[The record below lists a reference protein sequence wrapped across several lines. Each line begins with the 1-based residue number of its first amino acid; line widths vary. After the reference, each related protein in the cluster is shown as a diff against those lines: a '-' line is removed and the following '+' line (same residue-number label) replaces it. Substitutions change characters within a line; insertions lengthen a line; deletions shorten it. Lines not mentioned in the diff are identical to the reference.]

1 MVRTGAGT
9 ASSIAALVFRY
20 SVVPETYA
28 APNMIEAPAMPSND
42 AHAEFQKDT
51 GAGEQSAAGLQSS
64 GFQPVSQPANSNTTQ
79 SSNQSANSSGQ
90 PTNAAPQE
98 PPQQKKKSKWKIPS
112 VPNLPIPQ

>member
-1 MVRTGAGT
+1 VVRTGAGT

-51 GAGEQSAAGLQSS
+51 GAGEQSACGAAIIRFPTRVATCQLEYNSIFKS
-64 GFQPVSQPANSNTTQ
+64 ERELLWSADKCSPAAATTTKEKVQ
-79 SSNQSANSSGQ
+79 V
-90 PTNAAPQE
+90 E
-98 PPQQKKKSKWKIPS
+98 DR
-112 VPNLPIPQ
+112 